1 MQSNF
6 PILETKNLKTQFFT
20 EEGIV
25 RAVDD
30 ISFEVGSGEVVG
42 IVGESGCGKSVL
54 ARSIMR
60 LLRPP
65 GRTVDGQIIYHR
77 PGTSDSGTDLV
88 SLDDDGDEIR
98 SIRGGD
104 ITMIFQEPMASFSL
118 VHTVG
123 NQIIEGILNHQDLSK
138 NEARN
143 LAIEMLGKVGIPN
156 PENRIDD
163 YPFTLSGGMRQR
175 CMIAMALV
183 NHPKLIIADEP
194 TTALDVT
201 TQAQILELMA
211 EIQSEFGMAMILIS
225 HNLGVIA
232 QMAEKVIVMYLGK
245 IVEQGDVTS
254 IFNHPKH
261 PYTQELLKSIPKLG
275 RIRSTEKLSVIDGTV
290 PPAYSI
296 PSGCSFHPR
305 CPKFVS
311 GMCEVNDPTPISI
324 EPNHTA
330 NCLLYSEAFKEGPVK

>member
-1 MQSNF
+1 
-6 PILETKNLKTQFFT
+6 
-20 EEGIV
+20 
-25 RAVDD
+25 
-30 ISFEVGSGEVVG
+30 
-42 IVGESGCGKSVL
+42 
-54 ARSIMR
+54 
-60 LLRPP
+60 
-65 GRTVDGQIIYHR
+65 
-77 PGTSDSGTDLV
+77 
-88 SLDDDGDEIR
+88 
-98 SIRGGD
+98 
-104 ITMIFQEPMASFSL
+104 MIFQEPMASFSL

-123 NQIIEGILNHQDLSK
+123 NQIIEGILKHQDISK
-138 NEARN
+138 KEARN
-143 LAIEMLGKVGIPN
+143 LAVEMLGKVGIPN

-245 IVEQGDVTS
+245 IVEQGDVAS
-254 IFNHPKH
+254 IFNDPKH

-275 RIRSTEKLSVIDGTV
+275 RIRSTDKLSVIDGTV

-311 GMCEVNDPTPISI
+311 GLCEVNDPTPISVGT
-324 EPNHTA
+324 NHTA
-330 NCLLYSEAFKEGPVK
+330 NCLLYSETHKEETVK